1 MTRLR
6 KLQMNKKLKSFIDVY
21 NSTVTDC
28 EVYTFLTRGIELQ
41 EEACQKLESLFKKAD
56 NLKKDLIEKQDEE
69 GANIVLA
76 FGLMTFSLKSQMKMW
91 IALKNDQPDKAW
103 DHLVDAQESASG
115 AIRAYPQL
123 ENLKGYIE
131 RLHAIEKVVFPPQ
144 VFSSAGFLIKDQ
156 ICTICHKDYDNCDH
170 IIGRPYMGKLCS
182 VIIKKCEL
190 EEVSIV
196 DTPHDKRCRIT
207 HFSDRSG
214 KRNRMTWR
222 IEKSEE
228 NENNIT

>member
-1 MTRLR
+1 
-6 KLQMNKKLKSFIDVY
+6 MNKNLESFIKVY
-21 NSTVTDC
+21 NNTVTDC
-28 EVYTFLTRGIELQ
+28 EVYTFFPRGIELQ
-41 EEACQKLESLFKKAD
+41 EEACQKLERLFKKAD
-56 NLKKDLIEKQDEE
+56 NLKKEFIEKQDEE

-76 FGLMTFSLKSQMKMW
+76 LGLMTFSLTSQMKMW

-115 AIRAYPQL
+115 AMRAHPQL
-123 ENLKGYIE
+123 EHLYGYIE

-144 VFSSAGFLIKDQ
+144 VFSSAGFLIRDQ
-156 ICTICHKDYDNCDH
+156 ICSICQKDYDDCDH
-170 IIGRPYMGKLCS
+170 IVGRPYMGRLCS
-182 VIIKKCEL
+182 VIIKKWEL

-196 DTPHDKRCRIT
+196 DTPHDKRCRII
-207 HFSDRSG
+207 HFSDKPG

-228 NENNIT
+228 EEKNIT